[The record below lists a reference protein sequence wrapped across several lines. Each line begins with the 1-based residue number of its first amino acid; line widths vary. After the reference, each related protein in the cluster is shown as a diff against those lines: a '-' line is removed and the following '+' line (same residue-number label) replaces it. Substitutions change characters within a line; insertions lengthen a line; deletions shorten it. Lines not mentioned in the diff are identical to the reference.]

1 MSYSIPPRDSSR
13 LTRDLTPV
21 LRAALARFP
30 NLAPDPESLAER
42 LAPAVAEWLTGGVPA
57 DEELSLIT
65 SNETESIETL
75 VLAAIADHPDGRRPG
90 LVPDTLAVLTG
101 LPPAEL
107 GHAVSMLVQSG
118 ELVRDAWLV
127 RLPDSTDLVSHPGE
141 SYGKSAPARLV
152 AEEDRIGGDRRAGPD
167 RRQVG
172 ERRLFDRRQP
182 GG

>member
-1 MSYSIPPRDSSR
+1 MSYSIPPRDPSHGI
-13 LTRDLTPV
+13 RDLAPA

-30 NLAPDPESLAER
+30 TLAPDPDSLAEQ
-42 LAPAVAEWLTGGVPA
+42 LAPALAEWLAGGIPS
-57 DEELSLIT
+57 DEVLSLIG
-65 SNETESIETL
+65 SNDIESIETL
-75 VLAAIADHPDGRRPG
+75 VLTAVAGHPSGRTPG

-107 GHAVSMLVQSG
+107 GRAVSMLVQSG

-127 RLPDSTDLVSHPGE
+127 RLPDADDLVGRPVQSRDGVRE
-141 SYGKSAPARLV
+141 SRLV
-152 AEEDRIGGDRRAGPD
+152 AVEDRLGNDRRVGPD

-172 ERRLFDRRQP
+172 ERRLFNQRQP